1 MSDPE
6 ADATAA
12 NFARNS
18 AYAVPQANY
27 QTTLNPQQES
37 GFQSWVKANK
47 IPFDPSPTSDYDMRG
62 FYKAA
67 QSGDPRANTAVNPN
81 DGQIHYDDKWKTPY
95 HKSFSNESQFATK
108 GAPAWNNQDQL
119 VLPNGNVVYDERA
132 QQSKAPM
139 AGDLTAVYTAL
150 KNADAAGDVESAR
163 KLAAYLQTAKPKGG
177 RSYDSLG
184 NGQVAPTGSP
194 AAHDAQSPVSQSGFQ
209 NFLAGAGKATYDLG
223 RGAGQMVGAVSR
235 QDVADSRAQDAP
247 LMQTGAGK
255 AGMVA
260 GTVAD
265 LLPAAFIPGAN
276 TMLGSAAIGAGSGL
290 LQPSTS
296 TSETLTNTGVGGIA
310 GPVGLGVGRALGV
323 GYNALKST
331 MQPFFN
337 SGQDA
342 IAARTLQTF
351 AGGQAASQD
360 ALTSMAQNG
369 QNVLPG
375 VQPTTAELANNAGLS
390 QLERQLSINPDTL
403 NQMTQRMQ
411 ANRGAMTG
419 ALSDIAGNPADMQA
433 AKDARTAITTPLYD
447 KASQATV
454 TADPALN
461 ALLQRPSMQSAVGRA
476 TTLAAERGDTLGTR
490 SVALSSNPYATAPVE
505 QTTFNGKNIQYLKM
519 ALNDMANSGPQ
530 MGMGSHEVGAVKG
543 TLGSFNEWT
552 QANVPELRAADAAYA
567 NASKPINQME
577 IGQQLSNKLNPALND
592 FGTTPRINAN
602 AYAQAV
608 RNGDSIAADVTGNK
622 AATLASTLSP
632 QQMQTVTQ
640 IGEQLARRANAAD
653 LGRGPGSNT
662 AQNLVSQNMLRQ
674 VLGPMGLPESWGEGV
689 AKNTMMQ
696 SLMRPAQFIAKA
708 GEEKVLTKVANAA
721 LDPVEAK
728 RLLQMGIDPSVAK
741 VIWARQGLFGTLG
754 TSSALLGNSA
764 Q

>member
-1 MSDPE
+1 M
-6 ADATAA
+6 AK
-12 NFARNS
+12 
-18 AYAVPQANY
+18 Y
-27 QTTLNPQQES
+27 QVTGPDGSKYQIEGPDN
-37 GFQSWVKANK
+37 A
-47 IPFDPSPTSDYDMRG
+47 DPSDVIKQVT
-62 FYKAA
+62 
-67 QSGDPRANTAVNPN
+67 
-81 DGQIHYDDKWKTPY
+81 
-95 HKSFSNESQFATK
+95 
-108 GAPAWNNQDQL
+108 GAHRPQ
-119 VLPNGNVVYDERA
+119 
-132 QQSKAPM
+132 
-139 AGDLTAVYTAL
+139 
-150 KNADAAGDVESAR
+150 
-163 KLAAYLQTAKPKGG
+163 
-177 RSYDSLG
+177 SYDSLG
-184 NGQVAPTGSP
+184 NGQIAPTGSP

-265 LLPAAFIPGAN
+265 LLPAAFVPGAN

-331 MQPFFN
+331 VQPFFN

-433 AKDARTAITTPLYD
+433 AKDVRTAITTPLYD
-447 KASQATV
+447 AASKAQV

-461 ALLQRPSMQSAVGRA
+461 ALLQRPSMQGAMTRA
-476 TTLAAERGDTLGTR
+476 QSLAAERGQSFMPTRPILPQGARGPASGVQLDPVTLTERADLGLGSLGNSAPIISRGMPPGPGKLTNF
-490 SVALSSNPYATAPVE
+490 ALDPTTLNPAGPIP
-505 QTTFNGKNIQYLKM
+505 FNGSNIQYLKM
-519 ALNDMANSGPQ
+519 ALADMANSGPQ

-741 VIWARQGLFGTLG
+741 AIWARQGLFGTLG

-764 Q
+764 QQ